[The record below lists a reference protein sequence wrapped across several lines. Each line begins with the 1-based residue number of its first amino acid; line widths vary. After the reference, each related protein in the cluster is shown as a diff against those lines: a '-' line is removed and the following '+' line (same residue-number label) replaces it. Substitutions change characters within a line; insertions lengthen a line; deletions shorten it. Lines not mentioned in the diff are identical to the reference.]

1 MVEGQIIT
9 FHGKADQEYG
19 KDPGD
24 VKIVLLEK
32 DHPVYSRKHSNL
44 VMKCKISLREA
55 LCGIDELIVQ
65 TLSKERPSIKI
76 KTEPGQVK
84 LPILSDSKIC

>member
-24 VKIVLLEK
+24 VKIVLIEK
-32 DHPVYSRKHSNL
+32 DHPVFVRKHSDL

-55 LCGIDELIVQ
+55 LCGIEELTVQ
-65 TLSKERPSIKI
+65 TLSRERSLIKV
-76 KTEPGQVK
+76 KTEPGQVNFQ
-84 LPILSDSKIC
+84 LLMP